1 MENEAK
7 DDKGAEQTSDVNV
20 NEGSKDIDTDK
31 EAVSRD
37 VTDDS
42 KDTDTGYVNTDK
54 EADNSAVNED
64 SKDPDSFVHIDSDED
79 RRPVTDDTEDA
90 GTDKKIF
97 LNADLKNKL
106 IMAIVALISIAC
118 SFAFVSK
125 ISTSFEENGFEVQGV
140 NSVSTVGKTKDVP
153 QRDTNTKLENKKA
166 KTNGVNR
173 AGVEKGNTD
182 DINSDEE
189 AGSLM
194 DSFVVPLESIVVN
207 LGGLGSNRY
216 LRIQI
221 SLGVDSEETQ
231 KKISEKTVILRDKL
245 ISFFSTKTAKA
256 VETEGGLFKLRLEI
270 MNLLNKLLG
279 SGDIIKQVYFSDFIV
294 Q

>member
-7 DDKGAEQTSDVNV
+7 DDKGAEQRSDVNV
-20 NEGSKDIDTDK
+20 T
-31 EAVSRD
+31 
-37 VTDDS
+37 
-42 KDTDTGYVNTDK
+42 
-54 EADNSAVNED
+54 ED
-64 SKDPDSFVHIDSDED
+64 SKDPDSFVHIDSEEAE
-79 RRPVTDDTEDA
+79 RPVTEDPEDVS
-90 GTDKKIF
+90 TDKKNF
-97 LNADLKNKL
+97 LNVDLRNKL

-125 ISTSFEENGFEVQGV
+125 ISTSFEENDFEVQDVNGV
-140 NSVSTVGKTKDVP
+140 FTVGRTKDEP
-153 QRDTNTKLENKKA
+153 QRDTNTKLENKKD
-166 KTNGVNR
+166 KTNEVNR

-194 DSFVVPLESIVVN
+194 DGFVVPLESIVVN
-207 LGGLGSNRY
+207 LGGIGSNRY

-221 SLGVDSEETQ
+221 SLGVNSEDAQ
-231 KKISEKTVILRDKL
+231 KKISEKMVILRDKM
-245 ISFFSTKTAKA
+245 ISFFSTKTVKA

-270 MNLLNKLLG
+270 KDLLNKLLG
-279 SGDIIKQVYFSDFIV
+279 PGGVIKQVYFSDFIV

>member
-20 NEGSKDIDTDK
+20 NEGSKGIDTDK
-31 EAVSRD
+31 EAVNKD
-37 VTDDS
+37 VTEDS
-42 KDTDTGYVNTDK
+42 KDTNTGYVNANK
-54 EADNSAVNED
+54 EAVNKAVTED
-64 SKDPDSFVHIDSDED
+64 SKDPDSFIRIDSEAIK
-79 RRPVTDDTEDA
+79 RPVTEDA
-90 GTDKKIF
+90 NTDKKNF
-97 LNADLKNKL
+97 VNFDLKNKL
-106 IMAIVALISIAC
+106 IMAIVAVISIVC

-125 ISTSFEENGFEVQGV
+125 ISTSFEENDFEVQ
-140 NSVSTVGKTKDVP
+140 DVP
-153 QRDTNTKLENKKA
+153 QRDTSTKLEDKKG
-166 KTNGVNR
+166 KTDEVNR
-173 AGVEKGNTD
+173 ASVEKGNTD

-194 DSFVVPLESIVVN
+194 DVFVVPLESIVVN
-207 LGGLGSNRY
+207 LGGIGSSRY

-221 SLGVDSEETQ
+221 NLGVDSEDAQ
-231 KKISEKTVILRDKL
+231 KKLSEKTVILKDKM
-245 ISFFSTKTAKA
+245 ISFFSTKTVKA

-270 MNLLNKLLG
+270 KDLLNKLLG

>member
-20 NEGSKDIDTDK
+20 NEGSKDTN
-31 EAVSRD
+31 
-37 VTDDS
+37 
-42 KDTDTGYVNTDK
+42 TGYVNTNK
-54 EADNSAVNED
+54 EAVNKEVTED
-64 SKDPDSFVHIDSDED
+64 SKDPDSFVHIDSEEIK
-79 RRPVTDDTEDA
+79 RPVTEEA
-90 GTDKKIF
+90 NKNVVNF
-97 LNADLKNKL
+97 DLKNKL
-106 IMAIVALISIAC
+106 IMAIVALISIVC

-125 ISTSFEENGFEVQGV
+125 ISTSFEENDFEVQDV
-140 NSVSTVGKTKDVP
+140 NSVSTVEGTKSVP
-153 QRDTNTKLENKKA
+153 QRETNMKQENKKA
-166 KTNGVNR
+166 KTNDVNR

-189 AGSLM
+189 TGSLM
-194 DSFVVPLESIVVN
+194 DVFMVPLDSIVVN
-207 LGGLGSNRY
+207 LGGIGSNRY

-221 SLGVDSEETQ
+221 SLGVDSEDAQ
-231 KKISEKTVILRDKL
+231 KKISEKTVILRDKM
-245 ISFFSTKTAKA
+245 ISFFSTKTVKA

-270 MNLLNKLLG
+270 KDLLNKLLG

>member
-7 DDKGAEQTSDVNV
+7 DDKGAEQTSEANV

-31 EAVSRD
+31 EAVNKA
-37 VTDDS
+37 VT
-42 KDTDTGYVNTDK
+42 
-54 EADNSAVNED
+54 ED
-64 SKDPDSFVHIDSDED
+64 SKDPDSFVHIDSEEVG
-79 RRPVTDDTEDA
+79 RPVTEDPEDVN
-90 GTDKKIF
+90 TDKKNF
-97 LNADLKNKL
+97 LNAGLKNKL

-125 ISTSFEENGFEVQGV
+125 ISTFFEENDFEVQGV
-140 NSVSTVGKTKDVP
+140 NSVSTVGRTKDVP
-153 QRDTNTKLENKKA
+153 QRDTNLKLENKKA
-166 KTNGVNR
+166 KTN
-173 AGVEKGNTD
+173 D
-182 DINSDEE
+182 DEE

-194 DSFVVPLESIVVN
+194 DGFVVPLESIVVN
-207 LGGLGSNRY
+207 LGGIGSNRY

-221 SLGVDSEETQ
+221 SLEVDSEDAQ

-245 ISFFSTKTAKA
+245 ISFLSTKTAEA

-270 MNLLNKLLG
+270 KVLLNKLLG
-279 SGDIIKQVYFSDFIV
+279 SGDIIRQVYFSDFIV

>member
-20 NEGSKDIDTDK
+20 NESSKDIDTNK
-31 EAVSRD
+31 EAVNRA

-42 KDTDTGYVNTDK
+42 KDTNTGYVNTNK
-54 EADNSAVNED
+54 EAVNKAATED
-64 SKDPDSFVHIDSDED
+64 SKDTDSFIHIDSEAIK
-79 RRPVTDDTEDA
+79 RPVTEDA
-90 GTDKKIF
+90 NTDKKNVVNF
-97 LNADLKNKL
+97 DLKNKL
-106 IMAIVALISIAC
+106 IMAIVALISIVF

-125 ISTSFEENGFEVQGV
+125 ISTSFEENDFEVQDV
-140 NSVSTVGKTKDVP
+140 NSVSTVERTKNVS
-153 QRDTNTKLENKKA
+153 QRETNMKQENKKG
-166 KTNGVNR
+166 KTDDVNR
-173 AGVEKGNTD
+173 AGVEKGNTE

-194 DSFVVPLESIVVN
+194 DGFVVPLESIVVN
-207 LGGLGSNRY
+207 LGGIGSNRY

-221 SLGVDSEETQ
+221 SLGVDSEDTQ
-231 KKISEKTVILRDKL
+231 KKISEKSVILRDKM

-256 VETEGGLFKLRLEI
+256 VETDGGLFKLRLEI
-270 MNLLNKLLG
+270 KDLLNKLLG
-279 SGDIIKQVYFSDFIV
+279 PGDIIKQVYFSDFIV

>member
-31 EAVSRD
+31 EAVNRA

-42 KDTDTGYVNTDK
+42 KDTNTGYVNTNK
-54 EADNSAVNED
+54 EAVNKAVTED
-64 SKDPDSFVHIDSDED
+64 SKGPDSFIHIDSEAIK
-79 RRPVTDDTEDA
+79 RPVTEDA
-90 GTDKKIF
+90 STDKKNVVNF
-97 LNADLKNKL
+97 DLKNKL
-106 IMAIVALISIAC
+106 IMAIVALISIVC

-125 ISTSFEENGFEVQGV
+125 ISTSFEENDFEVQDV
-140 NSVSTVGKTKDVP
+140 NSVSTAERTKDVP
-153 QRDTNTKLENKKA
+153 QRETSMKQENKKA
-166 KTNGVNR
+166 KTNDVNR
-173 AGVEKGNTD
+173 AGVEKGNAD

-194 DSFVVPLESIVVN
+194 DVFVVPLESIVVN
-207 LGGLGSNRY
+207 LGGIGSNRY

-221 SLGVDSEETQ
+221 SLGVDSEDVQ
-231 KKISEKTVILRDKL
+231 KKISEKTVILRDKM
-245 ISFFSTKTAKA
+245 ISFFSTKTVKA

-270 MNLLNKLLG
+270 KALLNKLLG

>member
-7 DDKGAEQTSDVNV
+7 DDNSAEKTVDAAATEEAVNV
-20 NEGSKDIDTDK
+20 
-31 EAVSRD
+31 AV
-37 VTDDS
+37 V
-42 KDTDTGYVNTDK
+42 
-54 EADNSAVNED
+54 ED
-64 SKDPDSFVHIDSDED
+64 SKDVNVDKKVVDAIA
-79 RRPVTDDTEDA
+79 TDDFDDA
-90 GTDKKIF
+90 NAGKKRF
-97 LNADLKNKL
+97 VNASLMNTL
-106 IMAIVALISIAC
+106 IMVLVALISIVC

-125 ISTSFEENGFEVQGV
+125 ISTSFEENDFEVQDV
-140 NSVSTVGKTKDVP
+140 NSVSTVERIKDVP
-153 QRDTNTKLENKKA
+153 QRETNMKQENKKA
-166 KTNGVNR
+166 KTNDVTR

-182 DINSDEE
+182 DISSDEE

-194 DSFVVPLESIVVN
+194 DVFVVPLESIVVN
-207 LGGLGSNRY
+207 LGGVGSSRY

-231 KKISEKTVILRDKL
+231 KKISEKSVILKDKM
-245 ISFFSTKTAKA
+245 ISFFSAKTVKD

-270 MNLLNKLLG
+270 KDLLNKLLG

>member
-31 EAVSRD
+31 EADNRAANEG
-37 VTDDS
+37 S
-42 KDTDTGYVNTDK
+42 KDIDTDK
-54 EADNSAVNED
+54 EAVNKAVNEG
-64 SKDPDSFVHIDSDED
+64 SKDTNSSYRQFNTEEI
-79 RRPVTDDTEDA
+79 RRPVTEYPEEVNTN
-90 GTDKKIF
+90 KNF
-97 LNADLKNKL
+97 LNADLRNKL
-106 IMAIVALISIAC
+106 TMAIVALISIAC

-125 ISTSFEENGFEVQGV
+125 ISTSFEENGFEVQDV
-140 NSVSTVGKTKDVP
+140 NSVFTVGRTKDVP

-166 KTNGVNR
+166 KTNEINR
-173 AGVEKGNTD
+173 TGVEKGNTD

-194 DSFVVPLESIVVN
+194 DGFVVPLESIVVN
-207 LGGLGSNRY
+207 LGGIGSNRY
-216 LRIQI
+216 LRIKI
-221 SLGVDSEETQ
+221 SLGVDSEDAQ
-231 KKISEKTVILRDKL
+231 KMISEKMVIIRDKT
-245 ISFFSTKTAKA
+245 ISFLSTKT
-256 VETEGGLFKLRLEI
+256 VEDIDTEGGLSKLRLEI
-270 MNLLNKLLG
+270 KDLLNKLLG